1 MLTAQDTGPPAQTF
15 VKPLHIERGLRRS
28 QAPEKAQR
36 ALPQA
41 TVRLVTTNVQ
51 RTWTVLAH
59 GVPARQSAKLQLIA
73 PGQRQLLR
81 VGKVQRVR
89 RLEVIVRLVTTNV
102 QRTWTVL
109 AHGRLALLLVNERF
123 LYQWHSQDKAR
134 VVMHMTMLQYRAI
147 RAQIRVPLLLPPAL
161 PGQVI
166 GPCTSVEQTL
176 RSEPQ

>member
-41 TVRLVTTNVQ
+41 T
-51 RTWTVLAH
+51 
-59 GVPARQSAKLQLIA
+59 
-73 PGQRQLLR
+73 
-81 VGKVQRVR
+81 
-89 RLEVIVRLVTTNV
+89 VRLVTTNV

-147 RAQIRVPLLLPPAL
+147 RAQIRVPLLPPPAL